1 MKVGLH
7 VVNFTL
13 PDGAAAIA
21 PTLSG
26 IAEAAEAVGVSS
38 LSVMD
43 HYFQMEMLGPE
54 NGMLEGY
61 TTLGFLAART
71 RALKLGLLVTGVT
84 YRPPGLLAK
93 IVTTLDV
100 LSGGRAELGIGAA
113 WYEREHRGLGV
124 DFPPLAERFER
135 LEETLQ
141 ICLQMWSDDNGPFE
155 GTHYKLAET
164 LNVPQSLQR
173 PHPPIL
179 IGGGGERKTLRLV
192 AKYANACNLFTDD
205 GADGVRH
212 KLEVLRR
219 HCDAEGRDY
228 DRIAKTILYTN
239 PAPGGDEAGAFAKE
253 MEAYAKLGV
262 EAVMLMPF
270 GDHPVEVAANLGPVV
285 ARLGEL

>member
-1 MKVGLH
+1 
-7 VVNFTL
+7 
-13 PDGAAAIA
+13 
-21 PTLSG
+21 
-26 IAEAAEAVGVSS
+26 
-38 LSVMD
+38 MD

-71 RALKLGLLVTGVT
+71 RALKLGLLVMGVT

-155 GTHYKLAET
+155 GTHYKLRGNLERAPEPAASPPADSYRRWRRT
-164 LNVPQSLQR
+164 EDAAPGRQVRQR
-173 PHPPIL
+173 PATSSPATAP
-179 IGGGGERKTLRLV
+179 T
-192 AKYANACNLFTDD
+192 ACAISSRYCAATATPRAATTT
-205 GADGVRH
+205 G
-212 KLEVLRR
+212 
-219 HCDAEGRDY
+219 C
-228 DRIAKTILYTN
+228 AKTILYTN